1 MNSEFIHEKISMLF
15 CSEKFHGGG
24 GVDIAIIATSSRSMS
39 LRDLRSTLDLQSLH
53 GPELDNNI
61 SKL

>member
-1 MNSEFIHEKISMLF
+1 MKRFQCYFAQKSFI
-15 CSEKFHGGG
+15 GG
-24 GVDIAIIATSSRSMS
+24 DIANIESRSRSMS